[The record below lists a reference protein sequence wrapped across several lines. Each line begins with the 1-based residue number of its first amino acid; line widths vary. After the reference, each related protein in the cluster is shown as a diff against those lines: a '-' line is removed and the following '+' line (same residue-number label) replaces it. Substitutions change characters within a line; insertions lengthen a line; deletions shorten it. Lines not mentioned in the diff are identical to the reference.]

1 VIDNL
6 IKEEIERCDLFAY
19 DTPDIMLPV
28 DLEIS
33 SSIPV
38 SNVAGSEEHVD
49 LPFKGV
55 DMELNGGEFPP
66 WKPVDS
72 VLVGMGQS
80 SPECSMKEP
89 NSSELWIEVVKK
101 GRKKARPRNRCD
113 KMVYNERGILEY

>member
-49 LPFKGV
+49 LPFKG
-55 DMELNGGEFPP
+55 
-66 WKPVDS
+66 
-72 VLVGMGQS
+72 
-80 SPECSMKEP
+80 
-89 NSSELWIEVVKK
+89 
-101 GRKKARPRNRCD
+101 GR
-113 KMVYNERGILEY
+113 YGTEWG